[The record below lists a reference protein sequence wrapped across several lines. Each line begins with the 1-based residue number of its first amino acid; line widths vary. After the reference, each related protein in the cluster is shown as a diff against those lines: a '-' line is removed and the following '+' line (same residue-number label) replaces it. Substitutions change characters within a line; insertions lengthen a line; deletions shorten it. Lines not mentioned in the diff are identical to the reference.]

1 MEFTETEDRSTLRK
15 FARDVA
21 ERELAPRAT
30 HWDET
35 EEFPQASWDA
45 LKAAGLFGV
54 TVSEDYGGMGMGDV
68 EAAIVPEEVARADVS
83 RAILAQLILNR
94 QPRASQQP
102 AHDA

>member
-15 FARDVA
+15 FARDAA
-21 ERELAPRAT
+21 ERELAPKAT

-68 EAAIVPEEVARADVS
+68 EAALVLHELWRAAVS
-83 RAILAQLILNR
+83 SALLPQLIFSR
-94 QPRASQQP
+94 PPP
-102 AHDA
+102 ATNPHGNQ